1 VRLPLLL
8 LKILVGDVFGLF
20 SKISSKKV
28 VLVIT
33 FQNRHGFSLDFA
45 QLQLS
50 TSWIFFVL
58 IDLKVTLLVEKMRVF
73 ELRRVLSA
81 RARARARARP
91 TPLRVGGPRPTF
103 QKKVIKILYARARH
117 SVGGARHVIFNSV
130 HEAKLNSLRIKNSTI
145 SSNIFHFAAISG
157 KKQGVK
163 ATFYNHQISPLTR
176 DLLQK

>member
-1 VRLPLLL
+1 MRLPLLL

-58 IDLKVTLLVEKMRVF
+58 IDLKVTLEKMRVL

-81 RARARARARP
+81 RARARPA
-91 TPLRVGGPRPTF
+91 
-103 QKKVIKILYARARH
+103 H
-117 SVGGARHVIFNSV
+117 SPEGWWA
-130 HEAKLNSLRIKNSTI
+130 ST
-145 SSNIFHFAAISG
+145 HFPEKS
-157 KKQGVK
+157 
-163 ATFYNHQISPLTR
+163 Y
-176 DLLQK
+176 

>member
-1 VRLPLLL
+1 MRLPLLL

-58 IDLKVTLLVEKMRVF
+58 IDLKVTLEKMRVF